1 MTTDARAALDR
12 LVAALEAHLAAA
24 QQRRGEMDPQVERAY
39 RVLADAFEAYD
50 EALYDAFDE
59 VTPFVLYDEVEDDRE
74 DGEDDDLEDDEIDE
88 DDLDDTDEDDLP
100 ELELEDGEDTDD
112 DADDSEDGQP
122 AETSSRA

>member
-12 LVAALEAHLAAA
+12 LVAALEGHLAAA
-24 QQRRGEMDPQVERAY
+24 QQRRSELDPGVERAY
-39 RVLADAFEAYD
+39 RALAEAFEAYD

-59 VTPFVLYDEVEDDRE
+59 VTPFVLYDDMEDDRE
-74 DGEDDDLEDDEIDE
+74 DSEDDDEVDE

-100 ELELEDGEDTDD
+100 EIDDLDD
-112 DADDSEDGQP
+112 DDDEDDDEPAQP